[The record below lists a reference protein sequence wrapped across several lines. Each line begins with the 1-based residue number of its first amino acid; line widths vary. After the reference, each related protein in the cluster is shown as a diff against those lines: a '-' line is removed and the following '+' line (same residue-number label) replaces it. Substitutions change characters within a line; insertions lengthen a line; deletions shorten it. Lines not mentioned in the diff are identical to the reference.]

1 MGACSIIPVVK
12 RLNAPMK
19 QAAARASTMIAT
31 TSDTLSLFL
40 MAGRK
45 NQMHSGIS
53 RTPMAMQTTPRTLL
67 TVLIRSMVL
76 NYLSINS
83 ALMARAVNIN
93 AKLT

>member
-1 MGACSIIPVVK
+1 MY
-12 RLNAPMK
+12 APMK
-19 QAAARASTMIAT
+19 QATARARTMIAT

-40 MAGRK
+40 IAGRK

-53 RTPMAMQTTPRTLL
+53 RTPITMQIPPRTLL

-76 NYLSINS
+76 NYFSINS
-83 ALMARAVNIN
+83 VPMARAVNIS